1 MSFSPLLKSWIHKE
15 TLNIGYINWEN
26 DVPWQTADK
35 EVLNVIQI
43 TVGKWPML
51 SSQQLKIVIILFSV
65 STNTVLLRIKILWLQ
80 NTCGHF

>member
-1 MSFSPLLKSWIHKE
+1 MAWMQKWNVIFSPSQSWIHKE
-15 TLNIGYINWEN
+15 TLNIGYINWET

-51 SSQQLKIVIILFSV
+51 SSQQLKIVIILIFC
-65 STNTVLLRIKILWLQ
+65 KY
-80 NTCGHF
+80 